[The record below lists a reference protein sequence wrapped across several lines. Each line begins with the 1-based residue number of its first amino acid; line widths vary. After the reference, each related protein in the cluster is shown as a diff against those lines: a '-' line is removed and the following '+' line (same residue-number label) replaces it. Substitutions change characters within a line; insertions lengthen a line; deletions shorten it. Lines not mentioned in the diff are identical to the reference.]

1 MGSRR
6 MLIASILLAAA
17 APAPAGNVDTTR
29 AAFTKCL
36 RGHLKKSLEAK
47 MGDTEFE
54 MSLKAA
60 CDTEREAFR
69 AAVTAANRAGGDSAA
84 DAADNAEMQIED
96 YGANFTD
103 KFKDYS
109 STNTMPGDDG

>member
-1 MGSRR
+1 
-6 MLIASILLAAA
+6 MLILSLAMAA
-17 APAPAGNVDTTR
+17 MAPAPAGNVDTTR

-36 RGHLKKSLEAK
+36 REHMKKSLEAK
-47 MGDTEFE
+47 MGEAEYE
-54 MSLKAA
+54 MSLKGA

-69 AAVTAANRAGGDSAA
+69 GAVTVANRASGDKPE

-96 YGANFTD
+96 YHANFTD

-109 STNTMPGDDG
+109 STNTMPGE

>member
-1 MGSRR
+1 

-17 APAPAGNVDTTR
+17 APAPMGNVDSTR

-47 MGDTEFE
+47 MGDAEFE
-54 MSLKAA
+54 MSIKAA
-60 CDTEREAFR
+60 CEAERGAFH
-69 AAVTAANRAGGDSAA
+69 AAVVAVNRAGGDSAA
-84 DAADNAEMQIED
+84 DAKDNADMQVDD
-96 YGANFTD
+96 YAANFTD

-109 STNTMPGDDG
+109 STNTMPGDEP